1 MWSNK
6 GKINL
11 CRKCT
16 QTNTFKAKLRLFSRQ
31 QSFTHCPIFAT
42 LKEAPQHAKKYR
54 KPLDGPAI
62 GSLLLEKF
70 DKALQLVSCPFSQ
83 YPETPL
89 QKLQLE
95 HIKLQCDSVLKVKFS
110 SLKLDESFLFFFFK
124 RILVVFGSTYA
135 SEQMLSV
142 MSCNKAHHRSQF
154 TDEHCRSVLRIA
166 TTKLTPDCG
175 ALAKKGNQ
183 QRCSHWNGI

>member
-31 QSFTHCPIFAT
+31 QSFTHCPILAT

-70 DKALQLVSCPFSQ
+70 DKALQLVLCPFSQ
-83 YPETPL
+83 YPETPP

-110 SLKLDESFLFFFFK
+110 SLKLDESFLFFFFFFK
-124 RILVVFGSTYA
+124 EDTGGVWLYLCEWADAQRDELQQSTPQIPVYWWT
-135 SEQMLSV
+135 L
-142 MSCNKAHHRSQF
+142 
-154 TDEHCRSVLRIA
+154 
-166 TTKLTPDCG
+166 
-175 ALAKKGNQ
+175 
-183 QRCSHWNGI
+183 